1 MTLLATAGSQT
12 QDAVRVLSAVADTFS
27 GRGIGFGM
35 RVANVASRFAVYREL
50 DPEAVA
56 ATFYA
61 GALHGIGAIRVVV
74 PRDASPRAVE
84 IFGWDDPPAGASIVA
99 AAHAFPAATADAIR
113 WHREAFDGTGFPD
126 QLRWNSIP
134 ETAMAINIARAFVA
148 ALDAHGQLGSTRDA
162 LFELGAETGC
172 VYALTAMREFRAF
185 LEAEAEACVTPF
197 EPRRRLADI
206 DARALVARIC
216 TEIDARQTRT
226 AGRGD
231 RLAGIV
237 RTILA
242 RLDEPQLD
250 PEEVAFAGRLTAL
263 ARTGNDGSAD
273 DVFTLT
279 RLGLESRAARASAA
293 ARIVST
299 GPTFA
304 AFAPAVGAIE
314 EWYDGS
320 GLPDHRA
327 GAAIELTARVLAVAI
342 AAEALTAGELTAAD
356 AGRRIAA
363 AAGSRLD
370 PAVVRAYLA
379 ADVRP

>member
-27 GRGIGFGM
+27 GRSIGFGM

-99 AAHAFPAATADAIR
+99 TVQGFPAATADAIR

-148 ALDAHGQLGSTRDA
+148 ALDEHGELGSTRDA

-197 EPRRRLADI
+197 EPHRRLGEI
-206 DARALVARIC
+206 DARALVAHIC

-231 RLAGIV
+231 RLASIV

-242 RLDEPQLD
+242 RLDESQLD
-250 PEEVAFAGRLTAL
+250 PEQVAFAGRLTAL

-293 ARIVST
+293 ALIVST
-299 GPTFA
+299 GPAFA
-304 AFAPAVGAIE
+304 PFAPAVGAIE

-327 GAAIELTARVLAVAI
+327 GAAIELTARVLAVAV

>member
-1 MTLLATAGSQT
+1 
-12 QDAVRVLSAVADTFS
+12 
-27 GRGIGFGM
+27 
-35 RVANVASRFAVYREL
+35 
-50 DPEAVA
+50 
-56 ATFYA
+56 
-61 GALHGIGAIRVVV
+61 
-74 PRDASPRAVE
+74 
-84 IFGWDDPPAGASIVA
+84 
-99 AAHAFPAATADAIR
+99 
-113 WHREAFDGTGFPD
+113 
-126 QLRWNSIP
+126 
-134 ETAMAINIARAFVA
+134 
-148 ALDAHGQLGSTRDA
+148 
-162 LFELGAETGC
+162 
-172 VYALTAMREFRAF
+172 
-185 LEAEAEACVTPF
+185 VTPF